1 MCPKTVKKEV
11 CDMGKV
17 PRVFISYSHDSKS
30 HKDWVLNLST
40 RLRKNGVDV
49 VLDQWDVKLGSDIAK
64 FIEQGLS
71 ESDRIIMICTENYV
85 EKANVGKGGVEYE
98 KMIMTAELMR
108 DLDSNKIIPMLRNNN
123 IKKNS
128 KIYRR
133 KAVYRL

>member
-1 MCPKTVKKEV
+1 
-11 CDMGKV
+11 MGKV

-71 ESDRIIMICTENYV
+71 ESDRIIMICM
-85 EKANVGKGGVEYE
+85 K
-98 KMIMTAELMR
+98 IMWKKRTLAR
-108 DLDSNKIIPMLRNNN
+108 VVLDTKR
-123 IKKNS
+123 
-128 KIYRR
+128 
-133 KAVYRL
+133 